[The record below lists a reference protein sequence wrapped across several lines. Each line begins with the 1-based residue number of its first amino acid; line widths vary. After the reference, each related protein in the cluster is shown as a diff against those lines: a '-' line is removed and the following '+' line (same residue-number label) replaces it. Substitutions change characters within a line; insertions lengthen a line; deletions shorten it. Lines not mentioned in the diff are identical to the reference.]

1 MIQYSLPL
9 THRHTPPTSLYS
21 PAERLNCQLFDARLK
36 MSLSH
41 EQGQGTQAGDV
52 NWRANEVTH
61 GEKEK
66 REGDDRE
73 RKTHTVRDNEK
84 DGEIQRERER
94 QGQKLGLRQTQR
106 QDRQRLYTTTLKCKC
121 SAPKHQRG
129 GCTVLSALVQSRW
142 YKARFDLPFW
152 GHKALTWDSES
163 WADAITQVHYLNVK
177 VRLTDE
183 DAGDFTWFQQ
193 AQTLPKVP
201 FRMQPQLK
209 DMTTDVLGNVCVSR
223 YKCVISVLPPKGC
236 SLMGK
241 CLILSTQHSLCKI

>member
-1 MIQYSLPL
+1 MIRFSLPL
-9 THRHTPPTSLYS
+9 THRHTLPTSLYS
-21 PAERLNCQLFDARLK
+21 PAERLNCQSFVARLK

-52 NWRANEVTH
+52 SWRANEVTH

-66 REGDDRE
+66 REGDDGE
-73 RKTHTVRDNEK
+73 RKTHTRWEIMRKMERYKERGRDR
-84 DGEIQRERER
+84 DWDR
-94 QGQKLGLRQTQR
+94 QW
-106 QDRQRLYTTTLKCKC
+106 DRQRLYTTALKCKC
-121 SAPKHQRG
+121 SASKHQRG

-142 YKARFDLPFW
+142 YKTRFDLPFW
-152 GHKALTWDSES
+152 GHKALTWYSEN

-183 DAGDFTWFQQ
+183 EASYFTWFQQ
-193 AQTLPKVP
+193 ARTLPKVP
-201 FRMQPQLK
+201 FGIQPQLK

-223 YKCVISVLPPKGC
+223 YKCVNSVLSPKGC

-241 CLILSTQHSLCKI
+241 CLILSTQHSLCKK